1 MTNKLQIFIKKFTS
15 GADRN
20 IPIFDKTAIDNI
32 KLIRQR
38 LKEEFG
44 NAPEL
49 QDPRLLDKLIEQ
61 AYHSKDAIS
70 RSHIRKLMNAVG
82 EPWISHYN
90 KSNQQRIAE
99 CKLLK

>member
-1 MTNKLQIFIKKFTS
+1 MTNKLQKFIKKITA
-15 GADRN
+15 GTDKTT
-20 IPIFDKTAIDNI
+20 PIFDKTAIDNI

-44 NAPEL
+44 DAPEL
-49 QDPRLLDKLIEQ
+49 QDPRLLEKLIEQ

-70 RSHIRKLMNAVG
+70 RSHIRKLMDTVG